1 MASTREGVIPHARPP
16 AVTSRG
22 TRHTRALATG
32 PDLQPSL
39 MPRFD
44 ALRGVWERDRL
55 AEATTSV
62 GDRALYD
69 GLPKITAGVRTKGWA

>member
-1 MASTREGVIPHARPP
+1 MVSIREGVIPHARPP
-16 AVTSRG
+16 AVASRR
-22 TRHTRALATG
+22 TRHTWALAT

-39 MPRFD
+39 IPRFD
-44 ALRGVWERDRL
+44 ALRDVWERDRL